1 MEELGVHAPKR
12 GKYYVDPQDL
22 PLAARIVLASSVC
35 AALAHGQTAP
45 ASQQAPSLGEA
56 ARKAREQNKSR
67 QPAKVFTNENIPDLK
82 GTISVVGTPA
92 PEPAPAPAP
101 APDGS
106 ASATAAPATPG
117 TATAPAAAAGPKTEA
132 KDEAYWRAKFAAAR
146 KQLADDTKEAD
157 ILQREYNLKE
167 QQFYSNPNVALREQN
182 SRADLNK
189 TRDDINTKKADVAK
203 DQQAIAA
210 LEDQL
215 RQAGGNAGWARE
227 PTQ

>member
-1 MEELGVHAPKR
+1 VYTLRKGVSIMLTH
-12 GKYYVDPQDL
+12 
-22 PLAARIVLASSVC
+22 RISLLTGILLASSLCPV
-35 AALAHGQTAP
+35 LMHGQAP
-45 ASQQAPSLGEA
+45 APSVADA

-67 QPAKVFTNENIPDLK
+67 QPAKVFTNEDIPDLK
-82 GTISVVGTPA
+82 GTISVVGTPP

-106 ASATAAPATPG
+106 APATA
-117 TATAPAAAAGPKTEA
+117 APAAAAGPKTEA
-132 KDEAYWRAKFAAAR
+132 KDEAYWRAKFAESR
-146 KQLADDTKEAD
+146 KKLADDTKEAD

-189 TRDDINTKKADVAK
+189 TLEQINAKKADVAK
-203 DQQAIAA
+203 DQQATAA

-215 RQAGGNAGWARE
+215 RQAGGNPGWARE